1 MDRRTAALVFF
12 TFLAWGLTS
21 FVDKLAADR
30 IGTQG
35 ALWHALGLLP
45 PVVVYSLLAFRVPAL
60 LQADR
65 PGIGLALL
73 TGILGG
79 CGSIGFYAL
88 LARAEASRMIPLVGL
103 YPALAAVLA
112 LVFLH
117 ESVTPSKIAGV
128 VLSVVAIYLLSS

>member
-1 MDRRTAALVFF
+1 MDRKTVALVLF
-12 TFLAWGLTS
+12 TFLAWAFTS

-30 IGTQG
+30 VGTQG

-45 PVVVYSLLAFRVPAL
+45 PVVIYSLHAFRVPAL

-65 PGIGLALL
+65 PGIGLAVL
-73 TGILGG
+73 TGIMGG

-103 YPALAAVLA
+103 YPAMAAVLA
-112 LVFLH
+112 LVFLR
-117 ESVTPSKIAGV
+117 ESVTPAKIAGIL
-128 VLSVVAIYLLSS
+128 LSVVAIYLLSS